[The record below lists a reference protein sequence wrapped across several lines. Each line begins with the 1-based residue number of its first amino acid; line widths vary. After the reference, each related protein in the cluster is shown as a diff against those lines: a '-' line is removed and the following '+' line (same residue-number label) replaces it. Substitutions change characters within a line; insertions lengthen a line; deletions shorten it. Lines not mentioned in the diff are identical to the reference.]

1 MACGLLAR
9 SGSPGAAELSACT
22 KLPCNTALSS
32 QGQQCGTPGD
42 GAWFSPVASSLI
54 ISSAVKINITE
65 APLKDAQCT
74 LVSGSRKCTSV
85 PHLSSRLGSSPVLF
99 GALVELFPMSH
110 RLAGCQLPVRRTGEG
125 LDPVM
130 DRRWKNCHRKTAS
143 GFSLDRGADANL

>member
-1 MACGLLAR
+1 MVCWPDQGLQEQQSLVPALNCPVILLSIHNVR
-9 SGSPGAAELSACT
+9 SVEPG
-22 KLPCNTALSS
+22 N
-32 QGQQCGTPGD
+32 

-74 LVSGSRKCTSV
+74 LVSGTRKCASV

-99 GALVELFPMSH
+99 GALVELFPMSR